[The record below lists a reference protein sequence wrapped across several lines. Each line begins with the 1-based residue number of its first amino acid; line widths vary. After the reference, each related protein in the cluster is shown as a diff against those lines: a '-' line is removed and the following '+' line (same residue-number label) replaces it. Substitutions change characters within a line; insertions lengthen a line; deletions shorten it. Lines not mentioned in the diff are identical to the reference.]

1 MEWNDSIKVS
11 KEDLASM
18 DATNKNQLKTEKE
31 RVPVVAQD
39 ALMRL
44 DCLKVKIECEK
55 VHLELDRTESFLLR
69 LSFFPGIT
77 YAKFRSAAWDDVHT
91 EDKTSLII
99 YNNMKFELR

>member
-1 MEWNDSIKVS
+1 MERNDSIKVS

-31 RVPVVAQD
+31 RVLVVAQD

-44 DCLKVKIECEK
+44 ECSKVKIECEK

-69 LSFFPGIT
+69 LSLPMPSSARLPWMMFILRTRHPSSSTIT
-77 YAKFRSAAWDDVHT
+77 
-91 EDKTSLII
+91 
-99 YNNMKFELR
+99 